1 MEIKRTDTAN
11 ITEEAFENAA
21 QSLYDDYG
29 MEFGKTQVLEY
40 VIDAALDDP
49 NGIGGTASWIDSLTP
64 EQTKYIV
71 SHMRDVFT
79 AYMNEIINDQR
90 DAIMEEE

>member
-11 ITEEAFENAA
+11 ITEEAFHDAA
-21 QSLYDDYG
+21 QGLYDDYG
-29 MEFGKTQVLEY
+29 LEFGKTQVLEY
-40 VIDAALDDP
+40 VIEAALDDP
-49 NGIGGTASWIDSLTP
+49 YVDSWVDSLTP

-79 AYMNEIINDQR
+79 DYMNEITNDQW

>member
-1 MEIKRTDTAN
+1 MEIKRTESAN
-11 ITEEAFENAA
+11 ITEDAFQDAT
-21 QSLYDDYG
+21 QSLYDDQG
-29 MEFGKTQVLEY
+29 LEFGKTQVLQY

-49 NGIGGTASWIDSLTP
+49 NGIEGTMSWIDSLTP

-79 AYMNEIINDQR
+79 NYMNEITNAQW